1 MSDTE
6 ESPAPESGHDAEPPD
21 PRSAPGGRGLDPV
34 GAVVGTLVGLS
45 GALFLLQAGVGFLVV
60 GPLAVRPVV
69 LSAVTM
75 AVAMLVGGVLF
86 GLGGRRTLA
95 IGHGGTGAGW
105 ALLVTGTF
113 ANSGLALLLG
123 AGLVGGTALFLVA
136 DRRRA

>member
-1 MSDTE
+1 
-6 ESPAPESGHDAEPPD
+6 
-21 PRSAPGGRGLDPV
+21 
-34 GAVVGTLVGLS
+34 
-45 GALFLLQAGVGFLVV
+45 VV

-105 ALLVTGTF
+105 ALLVAGTF